1 MKVSSSCFWPWEE
14 CRLWLNGRQ
23 RHPLF
28 PLSMRVLIAKTCVIN
43 PLMRCKSTLKYN
55 HMSLFNSQASLS
67 PSTSHFS
74 SPSRISNK
82 DRRVHK
88 LQLFCRRSLEVI
100 LFDNLPSFFFTFY
113 VIFWLTFTLSWSMS
127 NFSFLDAPS
136 HLYKRSCPSVRP
148 SVRPSR
154 VIFTHVLG
162 ASCAVYPALFLSVEP
177 EEELLW
183 LCRSCLLSME
193 FQPDAEAVEIACK
206 GSVLWQNWLLFH
218 SKYRWMDF
226 SFYRKD

>member
-136 HLYKRSCPSVRP
+136 HLCKRSCPSVRP
-148 SVRPSR
+148 SVRLMVRP
-154 VIFTHVLG
+154 
-162 ASCAVYPALFLSVEP
+162 PLFLNVEKRP
-177 EEELLW
+177 F
-183 LCRSCLLSME
+183 RSSYNNEIQHEVRKCL
-193 FQPDAEAVEIACK
+193 D
-206 GSVLWQNWLLFH
+206 
-218 SKYRWMDF
+218 D
-226 SFYRKD
+226 SFIFKDIQM